1 MGIENAV
8 YFRMVS
14 HIAGISAAN
23 MWGYMPKSSGYK
35 EAERI
40 FNSKY
45 QLMSFSELKDEII
58 LKWCSEYVKKN
69 KIKMP
74 MSKVLDLN
82 EANEE
87 NRPLFTRITEKVKE
101 QNKENILNGIP
112 KEVKDKGSVINE
124 AILDIDNG
132 FAK

>member
-14 HIAGISAAN
+14 HIGGISVVN
-23 MWGYMPKSSGYK
+23 MWGYMPNSPGYK

-58 LKWCSEYVKKN
+58 LKWCSESLKTK
-69 KIKMP
+69 KIKMS
-74 MSKVLDLN
+74 MSEVLD
-82 EANEE
+82 EKKTNEE
-87 NRPLFTRITEKVKE
+87 NRPLFMRVTEKVKE
-101 QNKENILNGIP
+101 KNKENILNGIP
-112 KEVKDKGSVINE
+112 KEVKNKGSVINE
-124 AILDIDNG
+124 AILYIV
-132 FAK
+132 KLYH